1 MQLHTTEKLSPG
13 QLAQA
18 ESLVTHGATG
28 GPIMQASARAAI
40 NTLKAK
46 VDEQQGAIL
55 CQSHSSRPDGVS
67 LLDSMTHS
75 YEKETGRKSTIPPA
89 VVSKL
94 EARQKLASLRSE
106 TREVKNALRP
116 TAPAKPAATS
126 KGRTGAQFLTLSDTE
141 ASSINKTCCFADRS
155 GELRTELTAALNAM
169 PAGAERSKFYKRF
182 KGAFQ
187 AASGLI
193 VSK

>member
-18 ESLVTHGATG
+18 ESLVTHGVTG

-106 TREVKNALRP
+106 TREVKAALLP
-116 TAPAKPAATS
+116 TAPAKPSATS
-126 KGRTGAQFLTLSDTE
+126 KARTAAQFLALDSAATKQLTITGCSIARGENIRHEIRSLFEGME
-141 ASSINKTCCFADRS
+141 AGPDRTAFYQKFRSIITFR
-155 GELRTELTAALNAM
+155 
-169 PAGAERSKFYKRF
+169 
-182 KGAFQ
+182 
-187 AASGLI
+187 
-193 VSK
+193 